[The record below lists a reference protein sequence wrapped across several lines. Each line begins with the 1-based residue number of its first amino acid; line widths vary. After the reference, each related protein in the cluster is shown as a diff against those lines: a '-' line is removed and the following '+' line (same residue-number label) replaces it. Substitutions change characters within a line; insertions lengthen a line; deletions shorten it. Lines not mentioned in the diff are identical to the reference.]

1 MMTSRPISSPP
12 EDTVPEIVPRPR
24 LTETHTTDEESAR
37 SRVAKRL
44 RLLREESRFL
54 FKLVACAVVFSAAL
68 ALLIPN
74 RYEARTSLMPPD
86 GDSNS
91 GLASLLA
98 LTKGSEL
105 GMLAGDFLG
114 LKTSGPLF
122 IGILRSRTLE
132 DRIINKFDLRHV
144 YRVRKMQDARKV
156 LEANTKISEDRKSW
170 IITMSVSD
178 QSPQRA
184 ADVTQA
190 YVQELNQLV
199 ADLNTSA
206 AHRER
211 VFLEE
216 RLRSVKQDLDSAD
229 KDFSEFSSK
238 NTAIDIK
245 EQGRAMVEAAAML
258 QGQIIASQSE
268 LEGLRQIYSDEN
280 VRVRAVKARV
290 AELQKKLEEIGG
302 GGLDADASNDD
313 TPEALYPSIRKLPLL
328 GVTYF
333 DLYRRAKIQETVF
346 GFLTQRYELV
356 KVQEA
361 KETPT
366 VKVLDVAEIPEK
378 RSYPPRRLIVFLG
391 TFFAFVAG
399 VLWIL
404 ARASWKETEEQDPV
418 KVVVSELYREMKAK
432 VRIHAANGWAIRHMR
447 AKILRFRSREE

>member
-1 MMTSRPISSPP
+1 MMTSRPISSPT

-24 LTETHTTDEESAR
+24 LTETPTTDEESAR
-37 SRVAKRL
+37 SRVANRL

-54 FKLVACAVVFSAAL
+54 FKLVACAVVFTAVL

-184 ADVTQA
+184 ADVTRA

-211 VFLEE
+211 LFLEE
-216 RLRSVKQDLDSAD
+216 RLRSVKRDLDSAD
-229 KDFSEFSSK
+229 KDFSEFASK

-313 TPEALYPSIRKLPLL
+313 TPQALYPSIRKLPLL

-378 RSYPPRRLIVFLG
+378 RSFPPRLLIVFLG

-432 VRIHAANGWAIRHMR
+432 VRIHAANGWTIRHMR
-447 AKILRFRSREE
+447 AKILRFRSHEE

>member
-37 SRVAKRL
+37 SRVANRL

-74 RYEARTSLMPPD
+74 RYEARTSLMPPE

>member
-1 MMTSRPISSPP
+1 MMTSRPISSPN
-12 EDTVPEIVPRPR
+12 EDTVPEMVPRPR
-24 LTETHTTDEESAR
+24 LTETRTTDEESAR
-37 SRVAKRL
+37 SRVANRL

-54 FKLVACAVVFSAAL
+54 FKLVACAVVFTAAL
-68 ALLIPN
+68 AFLIPN

-86 GDSNS
+86 GDSSS
-91 GLASLLA
+91 GLASLLT
-98 LTKGSEL
+98 LMTKGSEL

-122 IGILRSRTLE
+122 IGILRSRTVE

-184 ADVTQA
+184 ADVTRA

-211 VFLEE
+211 LFLEE
-216 RLRSVKQDLDSAD
+216 RLRSVKRDLDSAD
-229 KDFSEFSSK
+229 KDFSEFASK

-290 AELQKKLEEIGG
+290 AELQKKLAEIGG
-302 GGLDADASNDD
+302 GGLGADASTDD
-313 TPEALYPSIRKLPLL
+313 TPEALFPSIRKLPLL

-333 DLYRRAKIQETVF
+333 DLYRRTKIQETVF
-346 GFLTQRYELV
+346 EFLTQRYELV

-361 KETPT
+361 KETPS
-366 VKVLDVAEIPEK
+366 VKVLDVAALPEK
-378 RSYPPRRLIVFLG
+378 KPFPPRLLITFLG
-391 TFFAFVAG
+391 TYFPF
-399 VLWIL
+399 LPDL
-404 ARASWKETEEQDPV
+404 
-418 KVVVSELYREMKAK
+418 
-432 VRIHAANGWAIRHMR
+432 
-447 AKILRFRSREE
+447 

>member
-1 MMTSRPISSPP
+1 
-12 EDTVPEIVPRPR
+12 
-24 LTETHTTDEESAR
+24 
-37 SRVAKRL
+37 
-44 RLLREESRFL
+44 
-54 FKLVACAVVFSAAL
+54 
-68 ALLIPN
+68 
-74 RYEARTSLMPPD
+74 MPPD

>member
-1 MMTSRPISSPP
+1 
-12 EDTVPEIVPRPR
+12 
-24 LTETHTTDEESAR
+24 
-37 SRVAKRL
+37 
-44 RLLREESRFL
+44 LREESRFL
-54 FKLVACAVVFSAAL
+54 FKLVACAAVFTAVL

-132 DRIINKFDLRHV
+132 DRIINKFDLRRVYHV
-144 YRVRKMQDARKV
+144 RNMQDARRA
-156 LEANTKISEDRKSW
+156 LESNTQISEDRKSW
-170 IITMSVSD
+170 IITMRVSV

>member
-1 MMTSRPISSPP
+1 MMTSRPISSPT

-24 LTETHTTDEESAR
+24 LTETPTTDEESAR

-54 FKLVACAVVFSAAL
+54 FKLVACAAVFTAVL

>member
-1 MMTSRPISSPP
+1 MMTSRPISSPT

-24 LTETHTTDEESAR
+24 LTETPTTDEESAR

-54 FKLVACAVVFSAAL
+54 FKLVACAAVFTAVL

-132 DRIINKFDLRHV
+132 DRIINKFDLRRVYHV
-144 YRVRKMQDARKV
+144 RNMQDARRA
-156 LEANTKISEDRKSW
+156 LESNTQISEDRKSW
-170 IITMSVSD
+170 IITMRVSV